1 MLVLKVLA
9 FGLLSAVMVSGCAH
23 TGETGE
29 PVLSVRLEAGH
40 LDGSALGEFKGDER
54 SPMLRRGHQSFVSG
68 DGKLFIGVWEA
79 KAGEIVHP
87 DPYPKSE
94 FMYVLSGKFV
104 LVDPQGNREECGEGE
119 GMVMPK
125 GWTGTFEVPE
135 HVRKIWVAY

>member
-9 FGLLSAVMVSGCAH
+9 FGLWSAVMVSGCAH

-29 PVLSVRLEAGH
+29 PVLPVRLEAGH

-54 SPMLRRGHQSFVSG
+54 SPMLRRGHQSFLSK
-68 DGKLFIGVWEA
+68 DKKFRIGIWEA
-79 KAGEIVHP
+79 KAGEILIP
-87 DPYPKSE
+87 DPYPIDE

-104 LVDPQGNREECGEGE
+104 LVDSQGNREECGEGE
-119 GMVMPK
+119 GLVMPK
-125 GWTGTFEVPE
+125 GWTGVFEVPE